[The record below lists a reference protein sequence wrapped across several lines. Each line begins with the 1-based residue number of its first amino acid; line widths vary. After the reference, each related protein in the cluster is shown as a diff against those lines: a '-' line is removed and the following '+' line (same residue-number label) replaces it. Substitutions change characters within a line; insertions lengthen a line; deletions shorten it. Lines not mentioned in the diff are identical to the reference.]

1 MMKAVHHH
9 HLEAFLFEAF
19 PFEYFFPNLAFLL
32 FLPFFPLLPEVAGV
46 EIVGAEIGAS
56 VTCGEV
62 GSNIVVFVGGVDG
75 TEVMGAKVG

>member
-56 VTCGEV
+56 VTCGEG
-62 GSNIVVFVGGVDG
+62 GSNIAGGVDC